1 MICSVRVSACRNLYQ
16 SCTFKSLRCLSL
28 HLFILFSVRS
38 QLGLGVSLNEARLA
52 ATVGEKKGR
61 CSCVHCMLLYSL
73 QMPMLSSE
81 KVNFDRVGVVP
92 WVDAVVVDGV
102 VVDGVVEYEV
112 APKPFLDLVS
122 DDRVGMVLALVCG
135 GGGVCPFVVFIL
147 ALFES
152 RVVLPSGHALGSS
165 STARR

>member
-1 MICSVRVSACRNLYQ
+1 
-16 SCTFKSLRCLSL
+16 
-28 HLFILFSVRS
+28 
-38 QLGLGVSLNEARLA
+38 
-52 ATVGEKKGR
+52 
-61 CSCVHCMLLYSL
+61 
-73 QMPMLSSE
+73 MLSSE

-102 VVDGVVEYEV
+102 VVEVVVEYEV

-152 RVVLPSGHALGSS
+152 RVVLPSGVGSRFYNS
-165 STARR
+165 STTISAPGQSNLPPAFQALLTLWLPCVPK

>member
-1 MICSVRVSACRNLYQ
+1 
-16 SCTFKSLRCLSL
+16 
-28 HLFILFSVRS
+28 
-38 QLGLGVSLNEARLA
+38 
-52 ATVGEKKGR
+52 
-61 CSCVHCMLLYSL
+61 
-73 QMPMLSSE
+73 MPMLSSE

-92 WVDAVVVDGV
+92 WVDGVVVDGV
-102 VVDGVVEYEV
+102 VVEVVEYEV

-152 RVVLPSGHALGSS
+152 RVVVAVGSRFYNSSVRLPHDDDSAPGQSNLPPAYCVCV
-165 STARR
+165 A